1 MVRNSRY
8 FKLMNEIYLQ
18 NAIRKLNL
26 LALAFILA
34 YSLGSISST
43 FFQILTIFLIFTF
56 FYSSVYFYNDLAD
69 YEFDKKREYIPKQKL
84 LARGLFK
91 KEEYAAG
98 FIFSF
103 VFGFSALLILN
114 PGIAIMS
121 AILVFANMIRTKF
134 ISSLSARAF
143 SLVFIEFLNL
153 QIFWFAITGII
164 FNVYTFPI
172 FLSYCIIYSF
182 AYYFYRKNKKISLL
196 EVLKF
201 APLGFTFIYFSIPV
215 LLDSGLAIWF
225 MIAGLAYGICIL
237 TGINKDIN
245 TLLSINI
252 IGIIFSTSIL
262 ISYPILKD
270 KVSISISPKNL
281 PENISYI
288 FYEQPKKIL
297 KMVEEKYLPT
307 YETILSNLTS
317 IPPF

>member
-1 MVRNSRY
+1 
-8 FKLMNEIYLQ
+8 MNEIYLQ
-18 NAIRKLNL
+18 NAIKKLNL

-34 YSLGSISST
+34 YSLGSILST
-43 FFQILTIFLIFTF
+43 FFQILAIFLAFIL

-91 KEEYAAG
+91 KEEYAAS
-98 FIFSF
+98 FVFSF
-103 VFGFSALLILN
+103 VFGFLALLILN
-114 PGIAIMS
+114 PSIAITS
-121 AILVFANMIRTKF
+121 TILVFANMIRTKF
-134 ISSLSARAF
+134 MSSLSARAF

-201 APLGFTFIYFSIPV
+201 VPLGFAFVYFSIPV
-215 LLDSGLAIWF
+215 LLDTGLAIWF
-225 MIAGLAYGICIL
+225 GISGLAYGICIL
-237 TGINKDIN
+237 TGINRDIN
-245 TLLSINI
+245 TLLS
-252 IGIIFSTSIL
+252 FSMVGLILSTLIL
-262 ISYPILKD
+262 IFYPILKD
-270 KVSISISPKNL
+270 KVSITVSPKNL

-297 KMVEEKYLPT
+297 KMVEEKMFTKT
-307 YETILSNLTS
+307 YETILSNLARIS
-317 IPPF
+317 SL